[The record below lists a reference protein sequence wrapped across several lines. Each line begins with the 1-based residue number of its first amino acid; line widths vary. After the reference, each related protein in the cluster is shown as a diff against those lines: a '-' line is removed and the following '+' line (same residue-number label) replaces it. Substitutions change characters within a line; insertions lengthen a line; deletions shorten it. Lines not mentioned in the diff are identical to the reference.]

1 MKIIRREFLKSATA
15 AGLGVGL
22 GAPPLMAVTGSSGD
36 AGIAAGIAARPSMA
50 APLARPNFL
59 VLIADDMTFR
69 AIHALNNPEIETPNL
84 DRLVHSGCSFTHCFH
99 QGAWEPA
106 VCVPSR
112 HMLNTGLTGFR
123 ARRLVDQTPLWG
135 ETFGQA
141 GYDTYFIGKWHVT
154 EASLKRSFREI
165 GREGP
170 GMFVSGL
177 TAYNR
182 PSPGNTWTPWDTSLR
197 GHWIHTDIWENARH
211 DEIKHSAQIW
221 ADGASDYLLK
231 QAGSNTPFFMYVG
244 FNSPHD
250 PRQSPKEFV
259 DRYPKERIEI
269 PPNYLPE
276 FPFDQGDH
284 RGRDELLAPF
294 PRTHEA
300 IQVHRA
306 EYYAH
311 ITYMDTQIG
320 RILDAL
326 EKSGKAA
333 NTYVIFTADHG
344 LAVGQHGLM
353 GKQNLYDHS
362 IRMPLLI
369 SGPGIAKGKRI
380 DAMVYQHNLF
390 ATTCDLAGI
399 PIPKTVEFPSLAD
412 LITGSSEREKYD
424 AIFSYMEWNMPA
436 MANWLKPPVIQNY
449 RMSQRTVRTRSHK
462 LIIYPLAGMTQLFD
476 LEKDPWEIH
485 NVADKTEHAALKR
498 SLRQRLV
505 SLQRELGDD
514 LVLPQI

>member
-1 MKIIRREFLKSATA
+1 MKRREFLKSAATT
-15 AGLGVGL
+15 GV
-22 GAPPLMAVTGSSGD
+22 
-36 AGIAAGIAARPSMA
+36 AARYSSAVPA
-50 APLARPNFL
+50 TNPNFL
-59 VLIADDMTFR
+59 VMIADDMTFR
-69 AIHALNNPEIETPNL
+69 AIHALNNTEIETPNL
-84 DRLVHSGCSFTHCFH
+84 DRLVHNGCAFTHCFH
-99 QGAWEPA
+99 QGSWQPA
-106 VCVPSR
+106 VCAASR

-123 ARRLVDQTPLWG
+123 ARQLVDQTPLWG

-154 EASLKRSFREI
+154 PASLKRSFREI
-165 GREGP
+165 GKEGP
-170 GMFVSGL
+170 GGMFVSGP

-182 PSPGNTWTPWDTSLR
+182 PSPGNTWTPWDTSLQ
-197 GHWIHTDIWENARH
+197 GHWLHTDFWENARH
-211 DEIKHSAQIW
+211 DQIKHSAQVW
-221 ADGASDYLLK
+221 ADGASDRLLK
-231 QAGSNTPFFMYVG
+231 QAASNTPFFMYVG
-244 FNSPHD
+244 FYSPHD

-269 PPNYLPE
+269 PLNYLPE
-276 FPFDQGDH
+276 HPFDQGDH
-284 RGRDELLAPF
+284 RGRDEALAPF
-294 PRTHEA
+294 PRTREA
-300 IQVHRA
+300 VQVHRA

-311 ITYMDTQIG
+311 ITYLDAEIG

-369 SGPGIAKGKRI
+369 SGPGISKGKQI

-412 LITGSSEREKYD
+412 LIMGRTEREQYD
-424 AIFSYMEWNMPA
+424 AMFSYMSWDMP
-436 MANWLKPPVIQNY
+436 PY
-449 RMSQRTVRTRSHK
+449 RSCQRTIRTKSHK
-462 LIIYPLAGMTQLFD
+462 LILYPLVGVSQLFD

-485 NVADKTEHAALKR
+485 NLADDSKYAAVKSSLK
-498 SLRQRLV
+498 QRLIR
-505 SLQRELGDD
+505 LQRELGDE
-514 LVLPQI
+514 LVLS